1 MKNTTFCLI
10 LSLVAGLSFSGCVF
24 YQRYPLAQNRL
35 TKINKYP
42 LTYYVLDA
50 SRPQSRV
57 WYVSEA
63 EFLEDRM
70 QGFLV
75 RVSEEEAKDVA
86 TVSSKR
92 DAKFSKNDVLL
103 YASPRYALALADTTT
118 VTLRYDQLEKIEV
131 YEANHEK
138 SLAVSLLAALLPVMF
153 LGVLSDY

>member
-1 MKNTTFCLI
+1 MKNTSFCLI
-10 LSLVAGLSFSGCVF
+10 FSLLAGSLLPGCVF
-24 YQRYPLAQNRL
+24 YQRYPLPKERI
-35 TKINKYP
+35 TKIDKYP

-63 EFLEDRM
+63 AFSDEQM

-86 TVSSKR
+86 IVSSKR

-103 YASPRYALALADTTT
+103 YANPRYALTLADTTT

-138 SLAVSLLAALLPVMF
+138 SLAVSLLASLLPVMF

>member
-1 MKNTTFCLI
+1 MKNTSICLI
-10 LSLVAGLSFSGCVF
+10 LLLVAGMSLSGCVF

-35 TKINKYP
+35 TKIDKYP

-63 EFLEDRM
+63 EFSEDQM

-75 RVSEEEAKDVA
+75 RVSEEEARDVA
-86 TVSSKR
+86 MVTSKR
-92 DAKFSKNDVLL
+92 DAKYSKNDVLL
-103 YASPRYALALADTTT
+103 YANPRYALTLADTST

-138 SLAVSLLAALLPVMF
+138 SLTVSLLAALLPVMF
-153 LGVLSDY
+153 LGALADY